1 MSTEYNKIKPREQV
15 KDTQSTLDYLFDE
28 FEKKNPEKI
37 KVSRPFCN
45 TDESIKAFSYKNCVY
60 RKCSN
65 CESVYLSPRITEEW
79 LSQCRQKNIPGL
91 FINNL

>member
-37 KVSRPFCN
+37 KVSCPFCN